1 MAKVLISLKE
11 KFPDIYNFLLT
22 NQKENNLI
30 FFGPSPRIYA
40 QDSLKDKSFY
50 YNHIFQQSKFD
61 PNLYTSFYGK
71 VLKSTGDK
79 TFVSYIGWSREMTI
93 KVIEE
98 SYNEDGL
105 FYYQTDG
112 ICIEVDLSKIAGK
125 HTIELKKFNTSNEY
139 LEYYSKF
146 NTQEYKLF
154 QKGISSID
162 SFIFYILNNY
172 ILIKGY
178 EEQFSKVLNDK
189 INKFISAFEII
200 FRTKSPI
207 VIEFIDSYIFSQIYD
222 KIMEKIDSFYTG
234 EKSLLKE
241 KIEENIGK
249 YGILE
254 LKLDISLLKC
264 DFSQTFEKMK
274 NLKKYKNSFEKM
286 KCLKEINDSMLS
298 IAKNEFEK
306 ENDKLFDI
314 QGDLII
320 ECWTHIL
327 ANYINKNDAEL
338 IYPEYLF
345 FKYLK
350 ISKGRE
356 ENDYISNS
364 FICAMDIIQKELL
377 NSTDRNKKPEI
388 TLIKVQSLD

>member
-1 MAKVLISLKE
+1 
-11 KFPDIYNFLLT
+11 
-22 NQKENNLI
+22 
-30 FFGPSPRIYA
+30 
-40 QDSLKDKSFY
+40 
-50 YNHIFQQSKFD
+50 
-61 PNLYTSFYGK
+61 
-71 VLKSTGDK
+71 
-79 TFVSYIGWSREMTI
+79 MTL

-154 QKGISSID
+154 QKGINSID
-162 SFIFYILNNY
+162 AFIFYILNNY

-178 EEQFSKVLNDK
+178 EEQFSKFFNDK

-200 FRTKSPI
+200 LRTKSPI

-222 KIMEKIDSFYTG
+222 KIMEKIDSFYTE

-388 TLIKVQSLD
+388 KLIKVQSLD